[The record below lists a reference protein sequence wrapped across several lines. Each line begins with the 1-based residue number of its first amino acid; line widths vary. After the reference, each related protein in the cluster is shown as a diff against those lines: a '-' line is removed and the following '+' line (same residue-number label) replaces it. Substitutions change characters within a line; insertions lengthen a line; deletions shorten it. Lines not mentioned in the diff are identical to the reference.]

1 MAWKWEIIG
10 SARREL
16 GKLDR
21 QMARR
26 IMEKLDFWVA
36 SGKPLEFAEPL
47 TDYELGAYGF
57 RVGDFRIVFD
67 VEGETV
73 VVLAVGHRREI
84 YR

>member
-1 MAWKWEIIG
+1 
-10 SARREL
+10 
-16 GKLDR
+16 
-21 QMARR
+21 
-26 IMEKLDFWVA
+26 MEKLDFWVA